1 VAARPGGL
9 VPGVRQGLV
18 PGLVPGGR
26 LNIGQL
32 TDVSHCKLQ
41 QNFSCNRLHQRAG

>member
-1 VAARPGGL
+1 VRLVA
-9 VPGVRQGLV
+9 GVRSAAGVRSGCGRWL
-18 PGLVPGGR
+18 GGR
-26 LNIGQL
+26 LNIGHL